1 MRSLIRSA
9 FLLSLAAA
17 SLASANPTESAT
29 PPAATYTDESAA
41 AKSSAKPLSLEEQ
54 AVLRVHVDEL
64 EATLNGMRKELSR
77 LREEEDARARVIG
90 DPNSHPLWP

>member
-1 MRSLIRSA
+1 MRPLFRAA

-17 SLASANPTESAT
+17 PLASAKPTEPTT
-29 PPAATYTDESAA
+29 PPAATYTDASAA
-41 AKSSAKPLSLEEQ
+41 ANGATKPLSLEEQ

-64 EATLNGMRKELSR
+64 ESTINGMRKELAR
-77 LREEEDARARVIG
+77 LREEEDARTRVIG